1 MSRASIFD
9 LLHQRQQDAAPV
21 VEKTAA
27 RSDYLIDR
35 LLLVDGVALTPAG
48 FVARGVLPEAVPPV
62 LSESLYGP
70 DGYRLLVHPITDVMP
85 LEDNRLKR
93 LEHKAH
99 RLNALVQTL
108 MVEALIMLEALPE
121 AAGFDLVLTLPLR
134 SPQVGEIVLAQ
145 AREAIME
152 TQYGDRLESAR
163 LVPCQG
169 ELHDQMAVS
178 EAGGAARVLWL
189 SADSLLNDDD
199 VGRLNARGVL
209 GRSSKGPGL
218 HPGEA
223 VSALLL
229 QRVLPEDASFDR
241 GWLIGAATT
250 RAHARRS
257 DQRDYPRREKLLAL
271 LGEAWPDTADDPEP
285 TEESMS
291 LPNAPARLVVDSLT
305 LPGRAVEAGGAL
317 MARWEML
324 DLIDDGIGVDVH
336 GGWPGEAMSALQL
349 VLAMAPLE
357 EGDSA
362 LVLEIA
368 AETQSRALV
377 LRACAGP
384 TALANQL

>member
-1 MSRASIFD
+1 MSRSSIFD
-9 LLHQRQQDAAPV
+9 LLHQRHQEAVPV
-21 VEKTAA
+21 VETTA
-27 RSDYLIDR
+27 RSDYLPDR
-35 LLLVDGVALTPAG
+35 LHLVDGVALTPAG
-48 FVARGVLPEAVPPV
+48 FVARGVLPDAIPPE
-62 LSESLYGP
+62 LSESLHGP
-70 DGYRLLVHPITDVMP
+70 DGYRLLVHPIKDVMP

-121 AAGFDLVLTLPLR
+121 GAGFDLILTLPIR
-134 SPQVGEIVLAQ
+134 SSQAGDIILAQ

-163 LVPCQG
+163 LAPCQG
-169 ELHDQMAVS
+169 ELHDQMAVP
-178 EAGGAARVLWL
+178 EEGGAAWALWL

-199 VGRLNARGVL
+199 VARLEARGVL

-229 QRVLPEDASFDR
+229 QRVLPDHDAFDQ
-241 GWLIGAATT
+241 GWMIEKATT
-250 RAHARRS
+250 CRHEKRS
-257 DQRDYPRREKLLAL
+257 EQRDYYRREQLFAL
-271 LGEAWPDTADDPEP
+271 LGQVWPDNTGTPPDT
-285 TEESMS
+285 TEKNQA
-291 LPNAPARLVVDSLT
+291 LPVAPAWLVVDSLT

-324 DLIDDGIGVDVH
+324 DLIDDGIGVDIH

-349 VLAMAPLE
+349 VLATARLKQH
-357 EGDSA
+357 DCA
-362 LVLEIA
+362 LVLNIA
-368 AETQSRALV
+368 DEMQSRALV
-377 LRACAGP
+377 LRACIGP
-384 TALANQL
+384 TVMADQL